1 MPLAELI
8 DTHAHL
14 ADPQLFQDIEDVL
27 GRARDVGVTRIITIA
42 TNLPDSHRS
51 VAMASTQI
59 GLSCSVGIHPNEC
72 GEASLD
78 HWDEIERLAQSPH
91 VVALGETG
99 LDRYWKAAPL
109 ELQKEW
115 LRRHIDLS
123 KRIGKPIVVHMR
135 DCESELIE
143 FLEQQAGSTSV
154 QGVMHSYTGSL
165 DGAMRCLELG
175 MFISFAGMATFKNAA
190 AIREV
195 ARHIPANRILVETDA
210 PYLTPHPHRG
220 KRPNEPAMVVHT
232 AQCLAQVRNEA
243 FEDFAR
249 QTTENA
255 QRLFKFPAPGRAP
268 DAP

>member
-1 MPLAELI
+1 MPDAELI

-14 ADPQLFQDIEDVL
+14 SDPQLLKDIEGVL
-27 GRARDVGVTRIITIA
+27 SRARDAGVTRIVTIA
-42 TNLPDSHRS
+42 TNLRDSHQS
-51 VAMASTQI
+51 VALASDHT
-59 GLSCSVGIHPNEC
+59 GLFCAVGIHPNEC
-72 GEASLD
+72 AEASLD
-78 HWDEIERLAQSPH
+78 HWDEIEHLAQSPD

-99 LDRYWKAAPL
+99 LDLYWKAAPL
-109 ELQKEW
+109 DLQKEW
-115 LRRHIDLS
+115 LQRHIDLS

-143 FLEQQAGSTSV
+143 FLEQQTDSPSIH
-154 QGVMHSYTGSL
+154 GVMHSYTGAL

-195 ARHIPANRILVETDA
+195 ARHVPSDRILVETDA

-232 AQCLAQVRNEA
+232 AQCLALVRNES

-255 QRLFKFPAPGRAP
+255 QRLFKLPEPGRTP